1 MGCWRRLKIDGFLLL
16 MLMTIMLASFF
27 PCQGK
32 VKIVFQHLTT
42 IAIALLFFLHGA
54 KLSRQAI
61 LAGVGHWRLHLLVFT
76 STFILFPLIGLAL
89 KPLVPDWLPPT
100 IYIGFLYL
108 CALPATVQSAIAFTS
123 VAGGNIAAAI
133 CSASASSL
141 LGVFLSPILVS
152 ILIDIDNHQPI
163 NLLSN
168 IGAILWQIMLPFIL
182 GHLFRPL
189 MVKWINRYR
198 KLITIS
204 DRSSILLVVYVA
216 FSEAVVEGIWH
227 KVDVWSLLL
236 IAIISCLLLAV
247 VVLFNIF
254 TARYFGFSKAD
265 EITIVFCGSKK
276 SLVNGVPMANIL
288 FPAHLVGI
296 ILLPVMIFH
305 QIQLMVCAV
314 LAQRYA
320 KRVVNV
326 ND

>member
-1 MGCWRRLKIDGFLLL
+1 MCWWSRLQTDYFLLF

-61 LAGVGHWRLHLLVFT
+61 FAGIGHWRLHLLIFC
-76 STFILFPLIGLAL
+76 STFILFPIIGLAL
-89 KPLVPDWLPPT
+89 KPLVPEWMSPT
-100 IYIGFLYL
+100 VYIGFLYL

-152 ILIDIDNHQPI
+152 FLIDIDNHQQI
-163 NLLSN
+163 ELLSN
-168 IGAILWQIMLPFIL
+168 IGAILLQIMLPFIL
-182 GHLFRPL
+182 GHLLRPL
-189 MVKWINRYR
+189 LVQWINRYR

-204 DRSSILLVVYVA
+204 DDLSSILLVVYVA
-216 FSEAVVEGIWH
+216 FSEAVIEGIWY
-227 KVDVWSLLL
+227 KVDGWSLLM
-236 IAIISCLLLAV
+236 IAIVSGFLLAIV
-247 VVLFNIF
+247 ILFNIY

-305 QIQLMVCAV
+305 QIQLMVCAL

-320 KRVVNV
+320 KKSR
-326 ND
+326 

>member
-1 MGCWRRLKIDGFLLL
+1 MSWWRRLQIDYFLLL
-16 MLMTIMLASFF
+16 MLMTIMIASFF

-54 KLSRQAI
+54 KFSRQAI
-61 LAGVGHWRLHLLVFT
+61 LAGIGHWRLHLLIFT
-76 STFILFPLIGLAL
+76 STFILFPIINLVL
-89 KPLVPDWLPPT
+89 KPLVLYWISPPT
-100 IYIGFLYL
+100 ICIGFLYL

-123 VAGGNIAAAI
+123 VADGNITAAI

-141 LGVFLSPILVS
+141 LGMFLSPVLVS
-152 ILIDIDNHQPI
+152 FLIDFDDNHI
-163 NLLSN
+163 DLWKN
-168 IGAILWQIMLPFIL
+168 IGAILLQIMLPFIL
-182 GHLFRPL
+182 GHLLRPL
-189 MVKWINRYR
+189 IIKWINRYR
-198 KLITIS
+198 RLITIS
-204 DRSSILLVVYVA
+204 DRSSILFVVYVT
-216 FSEAVVEGIWH
+216 FSEAVIEGIWH
-227 KVDVWSLLL
+227 KVDGWSLLM
-236 IAIISCLLLAV
+236 IVIISCLLLAI
-247 VVLFNIF
+247 VVLFNIYS
-254 TARYFGFSKAD
+254 ARYFGFSKAD

-314 LAQRYA
+314 LAQHYA
-320 KRVVNV
+320 KRAV